1 MENIITAQGYGA
13 GGHHDTKW
21 VNDEDPH
28 FPCNTFDDPKMIQQ
42 CYLMQTS
49 WMLTM
54 YSYDYEKVIAAC
66 SDAPATMTSTCFKS
80 LGRDIA
86 GQTLRD
92 PTRIVQLCS
101 TVPKEHRAVCMTGAL
116 NVIIDFWGEK
126 LTDQAT
132 KLCTIAGDEREE
144 CYNILARRI
153 NLELFE
159 HKEDTERVCATFEPD
174 MRPLCSA
181 AR

>member
-1 MENIITAQGYGA
+1 
-13 GGHHDTKW
+13 
-21 VNDEDPH
+21 
-28 FPCNTFDDPKMIQQ
+28 
-42 CYLMQTS
+42 
-49 WMLTM
+49 MLTL
-54 YSYDYEKVIAAC
+54 YSYDFGKVIDAC
-66 SDAPATMTSTCFKS
+66 SDTQSAVTSTCFKS

-92 PTRIVQLCS
+92 PAKIVQLCG

-126 LTDQAT
+126 LTNQAT
-132 KLCTIAGDEREE
+132 KLCTIAGDERDS
-144 CYNILARRI
+144 CYETLAKRI

-159 HKEDTERVCATFEPD
+159 DDESRARACETFEPD
-174 MRPLCSA
+174 MRPLCSE